1 MGRQSKMSGQGTA
14 LLLAVAMS
22 LVTAVIFGG
31 MLYYTLKRYET
42 AQVREV
48 ERVEQ
53 AGREQQAVAAS
64 RLFAHAG
71 SAVIRTDPGKL
82 QPLLLYGFPPRNL
95 IEASIVNQDD
105 VIVAAMDQ
113 TRIGQRAQDPKLAS
127 QRTAKREVVSSTV
140 DAAGR
145 RTLTVLEPL
154 LDNDGVVAWAWFRF
168 GWPVEGGALRSPADR
183 IMECA
188 RLMAPLFLLVLLSSY
203 LAMRSATSGIRR
215 QLQALV
221 ASLVEPPSLSGKGDM
236 HPSAGK
242 PVEVRKAG

>member
-1 MGRQSKMSGQGTA
+1 MGGQGGI

-42 AQVREV
+42 AQIRQV

-53 AGREQQAVAAS
+53 AGREQQAVSAS

-82 QPLLLYGFPPRNL
+82 QLLLSYGFPTRNL
-95 IEASIVNQDD
+95 IEAVVVNQDD
-105 VIVAAMDQ
+105 VVVAAVDQ
-113 TRIGQRAQDPKLAS
+113 ARIGQRVQDPKLAA
-127 QRTAKREVVSSTV
+127 QRTARREIVSGSADPT
-140 DAAGR
+140 GR
-145 RTLTVLEPL
+145 QTLTVIEPL

-168 GWPVEGGALRSPADR
+168 GWPGEAGVLRSPADR
-183 IMECA
+183 MVECA
-188 RLMAPLFLLVLLSSY
+188 RLMAPVFLLVLVSVY
-203 LAMRSATSGIRR
+203 LGMRSATSGIRK

-221 ASLVEPPSLSGKGDM
+221 TSLVDTPQLSGRADM
-236 HPSAGK
+236 LAPTVK
-242 PVEVRKAG
+242 PADLKKTG